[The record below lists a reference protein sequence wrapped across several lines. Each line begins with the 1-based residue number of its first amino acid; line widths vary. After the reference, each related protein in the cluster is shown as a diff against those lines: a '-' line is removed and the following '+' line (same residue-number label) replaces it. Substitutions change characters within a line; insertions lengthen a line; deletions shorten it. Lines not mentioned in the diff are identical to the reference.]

1 MTKEKR
7 PKKKTRTAKGQLRDG
22 HHLGDVRDKGGREQ
36 KTNKPERQGRSQKQE
51 AQEKGLGLLRKKTY
65 EGGGQNI
72 ATSNSHRIRRLKE
85 EMQTKED

>member
-36 KTNKPERQGRSQKQE
+36 KTNKPERQGRSQKTGSPRE
-51 AQEKGLGLLRKKTY
+51 GARTTKKKDLRR
-65 EGGGQNI
+65 GGP
-72 ATSNSHRIRRLKE
+72 
-85 EMQTKED
+85 